1 MGSAGSR
8 PQVPDKWD
16 ASQISSQQGK
26 LAVVTG
32 GNSGI
37 GYETALQLARNGAH
51 VVLACRDVQRGREAE
66 TKIRE
71 ALASD
76 SNAAAGTVEFM
87 HVDVSDLSS
96 VKQFAQEFK
105 KTHDRLD
112 LLTNNAGVMGGAY
125 STTVDG
131 YERQF
136 ATNHLGHFA
145 LTAQLFDVVKQ
156 SAPARIV
163 NVSSMLHRNA
173 FWTFDEDEV
182 MASSERKYSQWF
194 NYANTKLCNI
204 LFTFEL
210 DRRIKTAGVE
220 DVTAVACHPGTTST
234 NLLTAPSTSNSNWM
248 WTTAFKLWTLM
259 PRQSIEMGA
268 LSTLY
273 AATGD
278 DVKGGDFFGPKHLN
292 AMFGH
297 PVRETPSKLSHSTSA
312 ATKLWTLSERLAR
325 LSFDINK

>member
-1 MGSAGSR
+1 MGSAASR
-8 PQVPDKWD
+8 SQVPDKWD
-16 ASQISSQQGK
+16 ASRISSQQGK

-37 GYETALQLARNGAH
+37 GYETALHLARNGAH
-51 VVLACRDVQRGREAE
+51 VVLACRDIQRGRAAE

-71 ALASD
+71 TLASD
-76 SNAAAGTVEFM
+76 PDAAGSVEFM
-87 HVDVSDLSS
+87 QVDVSDLAS
-96 VKQFAQEFK
+96 VKQFASEFK

-112 LLTNNAGVMGGAY
+112 LLINNAGVMGGAY
-125 STTVDG
+125 AKTVDG

-163 NVSSMLHRNA
+163 NVSSMVHRNA
-173 FWTFDEDEV
+173 FWTFDEDNI
-182 MASSERKYSQWF
+182 MAASERNYSQWF

-210 DRRIKTAGVE
+210 DRRMKAAGVE
-220 DVTAVACHPGTTST
+220 GVTAVACHPGTTST

-259 PRQSIEMGA
+259 PRQTIEMGA
-268 LSTLY
+268 LPTLY
-273 AATGD
+273 AATGS
-278 DVKGGDFFGPKHLN
+278 DVKGGDFFGPKHFN

-297 PVRETPSKLSHSTSA
+297 PVRETPSKLSYSTIA
-312 ATKLWTLSERLAR
+312 ATKLWTLSERLAH